1 MPSKF
6 PWQRPQPA
14 ASTSTNSQGSPSNPY
29 TNAYRDNR
37 PIESSGLS
45 TSRVP
50 VSPAIGD
57 LSVDSPSQLRARVNS
72 PHNRVAVPDVFKNDN
87 RAYPS
92 PSAAAASGQKR
103 GVSFLKRK
111 KKDEDAPGQGWTQLA
126 GDSPGPVRGSS
137 MVTPVSGVKRYDA
150 RGYPERAG
158 NEVGSPISGLSP
170 ETGKLGKYML
180 RTSTSRDSLAS
191 DVSST
196 GAGVN
201 EESGR
206 FLSSSNRPT
215 SYIASHDTPGSVY
228 PPVMDYSLSAP
239 SYDPNHALNAA
250 GYAWK
255 SGSSQDHS
263 NSYNTGPE
271 PARSLYAQSMM
282 SVQTRASDSSLT
294 HFKKHDHL
302 QDSYGAFSISSKG
315 GTKHLGNNVSEN

>member
-14 ASTSTNSQGSPSNPY
+14 ASTSTTTSTASPSNPY
-29 TNAYRDNR
+29 SGAYRSNAH
-37 PIESSGLS
+37 PIESTGTSS
-45 TSRVP
+45 SRVP

-57 LSVDSPSQLRARVNS
+57 LSVDSPNLLRARVNS
-72 PHNRVAVPDVFKNDN
+72 PHNRAVVADVFKNDN

-92 PSAAAASGQKR
+92 PSASGGKR

-111 KKDEDAPGQGWTQLA
+111 KKDDDAGEWTQLA

-137 MVTPVSGVKRYDA
+137 IATPVSGVKRYDA

-170 ETGKLGKYML
+170 ENGKNGRYLLK
-180 RTSTSRDSLAS
+180 TSRSQDSLAS
-191 DVSST
+191 EVSST

-201 EESGR
+201 EEAGR

-215 SYIASHDTPGSVY
+215 SYLASNEPAIGAY
-228 PPVMDYSLSAP
+228 PPVMDYSLSAA
-239 SYDPNHALNAA
+239 SYDPYHASNT
-250 GYAWK
+250 GYTWK
-255 SGSSQDHS
+255 SGNGGGGGYSS
-263 NSYNTGPE
+263 GPE
-271 PARSLYAQSMM
+271 PAQSIYAQSMM

-315 GTKHLGNNVSEN
+315 GTKHLGNNVSLVS